1 MESEVKI
8 IDQIYW
14 VGMNDRESHLFES
27 MWPLPQ
33 GVCYN
38 SYLILDQK
46 IALLDTVKKI
56 VSPGYLT
63 KLRNI
68 LPKGKQIDYLIIHHL
83 EPDHS
88 GSIPILLELFPQI
101 QIIGTKKTAE
111 FLEHLYGIRNNVK
124 IVANGD
130 ELDLGKRKL
139 IFFSTPMVHWPET
152 MMSYEPNNKILFSGD
167 AFGGFGTMDG
177 GIFDDTVD
185 INYYEDETLR
195 YFSNIVGKFS
205 SMVLKAIDKLKG
217 YDIKIVASTHGPIW
231 RKNPQ
236 RVIDHYEKWSRHES
250 EKGVVVAYGSMYG
263 NTEKM
268 MEASVRG
275 IAETGLQTI
284 RIHNVSKA
292 HNSFILRDIWR
303 YKGLIL
309 GSPTYDGKLFPPM
322 ESLVCLL
329 RDKMIKKRCVG
340 LFGNYGWSGGGVKSL
355 NDFVG
360 QAKLQLV
367 EPVVEARFAPE
378 AEQLEQCFRLGTN
391 IASSIKQHDC

>member
-185 INYYEDETLR
+185 IN
-195 YFSNIVGKFS
+195 
-205 SMVLKAIDKLKG
+205 
-217 YDIKIVASTHGPIW
+217 
-231 RKNPQ
+231 
-236 RVIDHYEKWSRHES
+236 
-250 EKGVVVAYGSMYG
+250 
-263 NTEKM
+263 
-268 MEASVRG
+268 
-275 IAETGLQTI
+275 
-284 RIHNVSKA
+284 
-292 HNSFILRDIWR
+292 
-303 YKGLIL
+303 
-309 GSPTYDGKLFPPM
+309 
-322 ESLVCLL
+322 
-329 RDKMIKKRCVG
+329 
-340 LFGNYGWSGGGVKSL
+340 
-355 NDFVG
+355 
-360 QAKLQLV
+360 
-367 EPVVEARFAPE
+367 
-378 AEQLEQCFRLGTN
+378 
-391 IASSIKQHDC
+391 